1 MALDIIAI
9 AIAKKYV
16 DESLEGV
23 GAIAG
28 KPCQIQK
35 KEAITGGTRVTFLW
49 VDNSDVE
56 HTTTMDVM
64 NGVDGQD
71 GQDGQDGED
80 GKGIKSVAVNAESHL
95 IITYTDDT
103 TSDAGAIEVHAAV
116 DSVNGK
122 TGEVTLDASDVG
134 ALPDDTPLFSGDFD
148 DLSNKPTLGSA
159 AALDVPES
167 GNASSSE
174 VVKGNDTRLTDART
188 PTSHTHT
195 VSEISD
201 FPTLGTAAG
210 LDVPVSG
217 NASTS
222 EVVKGDDSRLS
233 DARTP
238 TSHSHTVSEIS
249 DLDLTDYVQK
259 SSTAGLLKNDGTVD
273 ETTYATASSVNGILD
288 GQSIDSFADVE
299 TALSGKA
306 DTGDIPDITGKADKV
321 TNGTENN
328 FAALDAN
335 GNLKDSGKKASDFIQ
350 NDLNIIIPKNAGS
363 RNSIYRGASL
373 GSSITADQLAAI
385 AAGTFD
391 GMFIGDYWEIN
402 SKTYRI
408 ADFDYWLHTGDTE
421 CTDHHVVVVP
431 DENFPNQPMNATDI
445 TTGGYA
451 GSKMHTENLA
461 TAKTAIQTA
470 FGAAH
475 ILTHRELFTK
485 TVTDGKS
492 SGWDWYDSDV
502 DLMNECMVYGHN
514 AWGSAPQYETGID
527 KDQLALFRLNSGH
540 ITNRASWWLRDVVSA
555 SHFALVNNS
564 GHAGCPGAGSAAIG
578 VRPAFAI
585 K

>member
-64 NGVDGQD
+64 NGIDGQD
-71 GQDGQDGED
+71 GQDGQDGAD

-134 ALPDDTPLFSGDFD
+134 ALPDDTSLFSGDYD
-148 DLSNKPTLGSA
+148 DLNNKPTLGSA

-174 VVKGNDTRLTDART
+174 VVKGDDT
-188 PTSHTHT
+188 
-195 VSEISD
+195 
-201 FPTLGTAAG
+201 
-210 LDVPVSG
+210 
-217 NASTS
+217 
-222 EVVKGDDSRLS
+222 RLS

-238 TSHSHTVSEIS
+238 TSHTHTVSEIS

-259 SSTAGLLKNDGTVD
+259 SSTSGLLKNDGTVD

-288 GQSIDSFADVE
+288 GQNIDSFADVE

-445 TTGGYA
+445 TTGGYV

-485 TVTDGKS
+485 AVTDGKS

-540 ITNRASWWLRDVVSA
+540 ITNRAGWWLRDVVSA
-555 SHFALVNNS
+555 SNFALVGSNGGALSS
-564 GHAGCPGAGSAAIG
+564 GASNAGIG